1 MTSLNNSRIYVDN
14 SIWNSVWESM
24 RDYVKNSVED
34 SAANSVNNSV
44 WDPVLTSIGGTE
56 WTSLKLQE
64 YDFNKHP
71 ETNI

>member
-14 SIWNSVWESM
+14 SIWNSVWESI

-56 WTSLKLQE
+56 WKSLVRE
-64 YDFNKHP
+64 YDFNKHS
-71 ETNI
+71 EDNI

>member
-1 MTSLNNSRIYVDN
+1 MTSLDNSRIYVEN
-14 SIWNSVWESM
+14 TIWNSVRESM
-24 RDYVKNSVED
+24 RDYVKKSVANSVT
-34 SAANSVNNSV
+34 NSVNNSV

-56 WTSLKLQE
+56 WTSLLRE